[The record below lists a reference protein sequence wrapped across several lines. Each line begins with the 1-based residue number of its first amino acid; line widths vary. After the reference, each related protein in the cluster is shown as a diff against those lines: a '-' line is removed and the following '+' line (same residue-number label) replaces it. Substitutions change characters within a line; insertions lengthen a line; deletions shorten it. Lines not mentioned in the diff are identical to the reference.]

1 MAVALDGEPGLVIHT
16 RPYKENSLLLE
27 LYTLNYGRISAV
39 ARVSKSSA
47 SRSRGIYQPYIL
59 LKLHLRQSKS
69 NLWQL
74 SEAYMQRV
82 AYQIGVPTLF
92 SATYLNELIYHLVK
106 THESD
111 PKLFASYINTL
122 ELLESGNDEFMA
134 LRVFERDLFESLGYA
149 INFETVSGQSIESK
163 SHYFYNPK
171 SGFIVEEKNDSYTY
185 SGQDL
190 INIKNNKIDCQ
201 STKIALK
208 NLNKSI
214 INSLLEG
221 KSLKSRE
228 LYAQYM
234 MVK

>member
-1 MAVALDGEPGLVIHT
+1 MALALDGEPGLVIHT

-47 SRSRGIYQPYIL
+47 SRSRGVYQPYIL
-59 LKLHLRQSKS
+59 LKLRLRQSKS

-82 AYQIGVPTLF
+82 AFQISVPTLF

-122 ELLESGNDEFMA
+122 ERLESGNDEFMA
-134 LRVFERDLFESLGYA
+134 LRVFEKDLLESLGYA
-149 INFETVSGQSIESK
+149 VNFETTAGRSIEASQN
-163 SHYFYNPK
+163 YFYNPK
-171 SGFIVEEKNDSYTY
+171 SGFMVEDKNDTYTY

-190 INIKNNKIDCQ
+190 INIKNNNIDSR
-201 STKIALK
+201 STKLALK

-214 INSLLEG
+214 IDSLLDG

-234 MVK
+234 MVN